1 MEGGFL
7 MDLDFKKNIGN
18 FDRIFRVAVGVLF
31 IALALLKV
39 VTGGWAIAATVFGL
53 VQVAEGVLGY

>member
-1 MEGGFL
+1 